1 MTAALATTLPGSRT
15 LHGWWRDLAP
25 RLPRRMWF
33 AHLPLHRVEALV
45 EAHSTALLPLLA
57 PTLLSRL
64 ASSPP
69 RSAATLAAELALDLS
84 LLRDL
89 LDELARQGLVECTG
103 DDMLRLSAT
112 AAAGARP
119 ATTLHQRRTFTFLD
133 ERPPCYL
140 PLPAGAA
147 APLDP
152 AGAWH
157 FDPGTLRHC
166 VGQSDEWKRQTGFPL
181 DVRRVLAPA
190 DLAADESW
198 RAVVIDQAAQLPLLL
213 TEMADGRLQGLA
225 VQTDGWLLPAEPL
238 FQLPAGGLPGDLL
251 AIEPEGWRQAWHGWC
266 LQRSLPGGEADACQ
280 LESIDHCLR
289 VNAPGRLIERLRQAR
304 SDALRGEAWL
314 LAGSGRFRA
323 AAQIELIGA

>member
-25 RLPRRMWF
+25 RSPRRLWF

-45 EAHSTALLPLLA
+45 EADTSALLPLLA

-64 ASSPP
+64 ASSPC
-69 RSAATLAAELALDLS
+69 SAATFAADLALDPALT
-84 LLRDL
+84 RDL
-89 LDELARQGLVECTG
+89 LDELARQGLVECGG
-103 DDMLRLSAT
+103 DDLPRLSAT
-112 AAAGARP
+112 AAGGARP
-119 ATTLHQRRTFTFLD
+119 ATTLHQRRTFYFLD

-157 FDPGTLRHC
+157 FDRGTLRHC

-181 DVRRVLAPA
+181 DVRCVLEPA

-198 RAVVIDQAAQLPLLL
+198 CGVVVDQAEQLPLLL
-213 TEMADGRLQGLA
+213 AEMADGGLQGMA
-225 VQTDGWLLPAEPL
+225 VQTDGWLLPAGSL

-251 AIEPEGWRQAWHGWC
+251 TIEPEGWRQAWHGWC
-266 LQRSLPGGEADACQ
+266 LQRGLPGGEADACQ
-280 LESIDHCLR
+280 LEPIDHRLR
-289 VNAPGRLIERLRQAR
+289 VTAPGRLIERLRQAR

-323 AAQIELIGA
+323 AALIELIGA